1 MLNPEQ
7 LDDRLL
13 EALTHL
19 YDPDYTPPPIL
30 CEITDCAS
38 RDGATP
44 VQSTLIQAIEALKP
58 EDDLPPNAHL
68 RRVYE
73 ILHKRFVMR
82 LTQEA
87 TAERMGLSVRHLNR
101 VQREA
106 VHTLA
111 QQLWERHQGSASE
124 TTDSREGD
132 KRGTSETD
140 FQASDWQAQ
149 TRRELASLRAS
160 SVVEAASE
168 VAEIIRG
175 VLELREALWPPHG
188 IEVEVAFVQ
197 PELVAAVHPSALR
210 QMLIAAFS
218 RLGRF
223 KHRAPITLFAR
234 LEDGNVRIILSTT
247 LDADSIPSDE
257 ALIGEMLIP
266 DGASITVRIEGDNI
280 FLAMRMP
287 SAHRKVTVAVID
299 DNADMV
305 RFYQRASVGTPYQI
319 VWVEDD
325 NTLLE
330 TLRILSPDA
339 VILDVMLPHHNG
351 WQLLMQLRQDQIL
364 QSIPVVVCSVV
375 REEELALSLGASHFL
390 SKPVRPRQFIQ
401 ALDQV
406 QSLTPAKEQEELE
419 NSGEA
424 G

>member
-1 MLNPEQ
+1 MSNPEQ
-7 LDDRLL
+7 LDAQLL

-19 YDPDYTPPPIL
+19 YDPDYTPSSLL
-30 CEITDCAS
+30 CEITNCES
-38 RDGATP
+38 QDGATP
-44 VQSTLIQAIEALKP
+44 VQSTLIQAIEALDP
-58 EDDLPPNAHL
+58 SEDVPSDAHL
-68 RRVYE
+68 HRVYE

-82 LTQEA
+82 LTQET

-111 QQLWERHQGSASE
+111 QRLWERHQDAGERE
-124 TTDSREGD
+124 TE
-132 KRGTSETD
+132 EPD

-160 SVVEAASE
+160 SAEIASE
-168 VAEIIRG
+168 VEAIIHS
-175 VLELREALWPPHG
+175 VLALREALWPPQG
-188 IEVEVAFVQ
+188 IEAEVAFVQ
-197 PELVAAVHPSALR
+197 PDLVAAVHPSALR
-210 QMLIAAFS
+210 QMLIAALS
-218 RLGRF
+218 RLSRF
-223 KHRAPITLFAR
+223 ERRAPITIFAG
-234 LEDGNVRIILSTT
+234 LQDGSVRIALSTA
-247 LDADSIPSDE
+247 LDADPMPSEE

-266 DGASITVRIEGDNI
+266 DGASITLRVEGHHV
-280 FLAMRMP
+280 FLTMKMP
-287 SAHRKVTVAVID
+287 SARRKITVAVVD

-319 VWVEDD
+319 VRVADD
-325 NTLLE
+325 DALLE
-330 TLRILSPDA
+330 ALTTVSPDI

-351 WQLLMQLRQDQIL
+351 WQLLMQLRQDQAL

-406 QSLTPAKEQEELE
+406 RPQAPAAGSGALE
-419 NSGEA
+419 STAEA
-424 G
+424 D